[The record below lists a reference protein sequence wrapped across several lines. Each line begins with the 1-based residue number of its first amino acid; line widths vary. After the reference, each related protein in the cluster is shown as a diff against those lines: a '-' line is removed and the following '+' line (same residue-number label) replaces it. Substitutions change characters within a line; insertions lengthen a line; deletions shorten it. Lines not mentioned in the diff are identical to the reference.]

1 MELLKTICDYITAN
15 CAVNRL
21 TLIMNSLSPGSIS

>member
-1 MELLKTICDYITAN
+1 MNNGYKSAVAN
-15 CAVNRL
+15 NVAILYL

>member
-1 MELLKTICDYITAN
+1 MITLTLNHAMMYH
-15 CAVNRL
+15 